1 MKKEE
6 SFLGKLGGTLVR
18 KKKYKEVS
26 DLHEEGKNAI
36 NSPLQPSSIDI
47 HPEDTMLEENA
58 ERSMIDPTSK
68 EDPKFKELLRVLI
81 DWINNELEEDRII
94 VKDLEED
101 LYDGQVLQKLFE
113 KLSGC
118 KLNVAEVTQS
128 EIGQKQKLQ
137 TVLEAVNELLR
148 PNGWS
153 IEWSVDS
160 IHCKNLISIV
170 YLLVGLAMHFQAP
183 IRLPEHV
190 SVQLVVVKVRE
201 RVCAAGPC
209 EERDAFDTL
218 LDHAPDKLSVVK
230 KSLITFVNKHLN
242 KLNLEVTE
250 LETQFADGVYL
261 VLLMGL
267 LEDYFVP
274 LHNFFLTPESVEQKV
289 LNVSFAFEL
298 MQDGG
303 LKKPKARPEGEKRK
317 IIQPQSL
324 KDPKLEK
331 LKTFLIDWING
342 SLHQEHIVVK
352 SLEEDLFDGLI
363 LHHLLARL
371 GDVKLD
377 VEEIALTATAQKR
390 KLCVVMDALKQKL
403 RLPEEAMQ
411 KWSVELIH
419 SRDLL
424 ATLHLL
430 VAMAKHFKPELE
442 LPAGVSVE
450 VLILEVSKNGIKS
463 EKMIEYITDQGVVA
477 EEDTSNPMDELLKL
491 GAQKVNTVKQAILHF
506 VNKNLF
512 NLGLSV
518 SSMDSQLQN
527 VSLALELLKDQ
538 GLLQHPVAPE
548 EIHSRDLLATL
559 HLLVAMAKHF
569 KPELEL
575 PAGVSVE
582 VLILEV
588 SKNGIKS
595 EKMIEYITDQGVVA
609 EEDTSNER
617 RFVIHNSD
625 ELKRKSPSP
634 SGIKSFSIAILN
646 LPKECP
652 RVSVDLLTVEVQ
664 IRSVQVCLML

>member
-1 MKKEE
+1 MSSTTRIRSPTVQSNSKMKKEE

-36 NSPLQPSSIDI
+36 NSPLQPSSVDI

-183 IRLPEHV
+183 IRLPERV
-190 SVQLVVVKVRE
+190 SVQLVVVKKRE
-201 RVCAAGPC
+201 GLLQSSHITKELTTTTEMMMGRF
-209 EERDAFDTL
+209 ERDAFDTL

-250 LETQFADGVYL
+250 LETQDETGDYWQFINGMTCAFADGVYL

-274 LHNFFLTPESVEQKV
+274 LHNFFLTPESFEQKV

-303 LKKPKARPEGEKRK
+303 LKKPKVRPEDVVNLN
-317 IIQPQSL
+317 L
-324 KDPKLEK
+324 KS
-331 LKTFLIDWING
+331 T
-342 SLHQEHIVVK
+342 
-352 SLEEDLFDGLI
+352 
-363 LHHLLARL
+363 
-371 GDVKLD
+371 
-377 VEEIALTATAQKR
+377 
-390 KLCVVMDALKQKL
+390 L
-403 RLPEEAMQ
+403 R
-411 KWSVELIH
+411 
-419 SRDLL
+419 
-424 ATLHLL
+424 
-430 VAMAKHFKPELE
+430 
-442 LPAGVSVE
+442 
-450 VLILEVSKNGIKS
+450 VL
-463 EKMIEYITDQGVVA
+463 Y
-477 EEDTSNPMDELLKL
+477 
-491 GAQKVNTVKQAILHF
+491 
-506 VNKNLF
+506 NLF
-512 NLGLSV
+512 TNY
-518 SSMDSQLQN
+518 
-527 VSLALELLKDQ
+527 
-538 GLLQHPVAPE
+538 
-548 EIHSRDLLATL
+548 
-559 HLLVAMAKHF
+559 
-569 KPELEL
+569 
-575 PAGVSVE
+575 
-582 VLILEV
+582 
-588 SKNGIKS
+588 KN
-595 EKMIEYITDQGVVA
+595 A
-609 EEDTSNER
+609 E
-617 RFVIHNSD
+617 
-625 ELKRKSPSP
+625 
-634 SGIKSFSIAILN
+634 
-646 LPKECP
+646 
-652 RVSVDLLTVEVQ
+652 
-664 IRSVQVCLML
+664 